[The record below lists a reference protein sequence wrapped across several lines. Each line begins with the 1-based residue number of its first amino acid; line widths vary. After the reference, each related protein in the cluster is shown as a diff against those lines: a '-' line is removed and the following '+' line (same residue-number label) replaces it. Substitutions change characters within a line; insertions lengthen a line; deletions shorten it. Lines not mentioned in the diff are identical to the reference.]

1 MPKNAWKKKGVCW
14 MRNSKFSRVIV
25 ALALVSIFAFGTVF
39 VPDSISIASNQT
51 VNSDQPGPW

>member
-1 MPKNAWKKKGVCW
+1 MKRK
-14 MRNSKFSRVIV
+14 SKFSRAIV
-25 ALALVSIFAFGTVF
+25 ALALVAIFAFGTVF